1 MYYKSLA
8 KFIKKQWINKTKDLE
23 VFALT
28 VPDTRYVQRFTFI
41 YPLSE
46 RESLGEA
53 SVDVDSTGFSDSEGD
68 LRLIDAFASLDS
80 TESLELEE
88 EDTVSLNT
96 TIPSAKS
103 FNTPRKLPNN
113 NTATM
118 RISMTWVIPTVID

>member
-1 MYYKSLA
+1 M
-8 KFIKKQWINKTKDLE
+8 E

-68 LRLIDAFASLDS
+68 LRLTDAFASLDS

-118 RISMTWVIPTVID
+118 RISMTWVIPTVIG